1 MSKIKFIALTD
12 ESSELL
18 VKVLE
23 RSAEDL
29 ANQLQNK
36 HQSLNFLKTMVYAT
50 PSTSKLLTSIHAEID
65 TNTTEYLTIQ
75 NIIKSLKEVPKY
87 VN

>member
-1 MSKIKFIALTD
+1 MSNIKFIALTD

-23 RSAEDL
+23 RSVADL

-36 HQSLNFLKTMVYAT
+36 HQSLNFLKTMVHAT
-50 PSTSKLLTSIHAEID
+50 PSTIELLTHIQEEIHE
-65 TNTTEYLTIQ
+65 TTTEYLAIQ
-75 NIIKSLKEVPKY
+75 NIIKSLREVPKY